1 MSLSLLSFYGQS
13 KLSVVYSTIFFN
25 SNVLSLS
32 ICRMASDDVTI
43 WVKVEDGRRPR
54 RATSLDISRTLT
66 IDRLVT
72 TALQTMKVDVAPDL
86 VTVKFGEAEIEDSG
100 LLVTE
105 FTTGSKNPL
114 LLMCPDDCEGV

>member
-54 RATSLDISRTLT
+54 RATSLDVSRTLT

-114 LLMCPDDCEGV
+114 LLKCPDECEGV